1 MLLVLQ
7 MKRKTI
13 DSALEVAIKR
23 RGRRET
29 RTKVAHTGSD
39 GRLRELG
46 AGANARSVGSRSRTR
61 ATQCPLPRADLPV
74 YQVASTGAY

>member
-7 MKRKTI
+7 MKRKTS

-29 RTKVAHTGSD
+29 RTKVAHSD
-39 GRLRELG
+39 GRLRESG
-46 AGANARSVGSRSRTR
+46 GANARSVGSRSRTR